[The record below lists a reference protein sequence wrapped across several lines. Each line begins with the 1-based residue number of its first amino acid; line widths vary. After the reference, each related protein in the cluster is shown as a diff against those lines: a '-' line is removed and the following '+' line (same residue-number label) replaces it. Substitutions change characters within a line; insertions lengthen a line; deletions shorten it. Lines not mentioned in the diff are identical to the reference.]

1 MTFKKNKPLSKNE
14 NLVFEVIKKS
24 KKPSKAYTILSEVQ
38 KKGLKAPPQV
48 YRALDKL
55 IELGLVHKI
64 ESQNAYLNCKDVSCS
79 KFSGTIFSICNQCH
93 DVSEMKNDNIKKY
106 LSFIKSPSGQKC
118 ETYKLELYG
127 TCQKCKS

>member
-1 MTFKKNKPLSKNE
+1 MKSQKLSKNE
-14 NLVFEVIKKS
+14 KVVLEVVKKS
-24 KKPSKAYTILSEVQ
+24 KKPSKAYTILSELQ
-38 KKGLKAPPQV
+38 KKGLKAPPQI

-79 KFSGTIFSICNQCH
+79 KFNGTIFSICNECH
-93 DVSEMKNDNIKKY
+93 DVSEMKNDNIKKF
-106 LSFIKSPSGQKC
+106 LSLIKSPSGQKC